1 MRVRISG
8 VLLRYVDYRKTIDCH
23 EATLHCC
30 LETLCTAYPALRG
43 VLLDGNGRVSRV
55 HQLFLN
61 GDRIVDV
68 SVDQPVSAEDVLELM
83 TAIAGG

>member
-1 MRVRISG
+1 MKVRISG
-8 VLLRYVDYRKTIDCH
+8 VLLRHVDYRKTIDCP

-30 LETLCTAYPALRG
+30 LDALCAAYPALRG
-43 VLLDGNGRVSRV
+43 VLLDGRGRVSRV

-68 SVDQPVSAEDVLELM
+68 SVDQPVNAGDVLELT

>member
-1 MRVRISG
+1 MRIRISG
-8 VLLRYVDYRKTIDCH
+8 ILLRHVDYHKTIDCP

-30 LETLCTAYPALRG
+30 LDALCAAYPALRG
-43 VLLDGNGRVSRV
+43 VLLDGRGRVSRV

-68 SVDQPVSAEDVLELM
+68 SVDQPVNAEDVLELT

>member
-1 MRVRISG
+1 MRIRISG
-8 VLLRYVDYRKTIDCH
+8 VLLRHVDYRKTIDCPQ
-23 EATLHCC
+23 ATLHSC
-30 LETLCTAYPALRG
+30 LDTLCTAYPALRG
-43 VLLDGNGRVSRV
+43 VLLDGTGRVSRV

-68 SVDQPVSAEDVLELM
+68 SVDQSVNAEDVLELT